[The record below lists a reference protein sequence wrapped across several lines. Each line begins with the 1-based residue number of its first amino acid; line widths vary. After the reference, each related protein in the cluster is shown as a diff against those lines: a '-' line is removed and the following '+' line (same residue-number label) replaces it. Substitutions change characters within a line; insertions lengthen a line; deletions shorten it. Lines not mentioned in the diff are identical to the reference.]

1 MYYSTSIIL
10 ILSLTLIKLYEI
22 SMSTVK
28 PAVKSTVKSSRSIA
42 YSSEAVTPKAYLA
55 NSDPTSD
62 PTLAPT
68 SDPSS
73 KPSFDIYPHA
83 NDRSL
88 CINSNGTTIYGP
100 SNCTSGEVM
109 LLGNYVNLG
118 IHNVASFGTESEYQS
133 SYFKGQLGY
142 IADFDQKGWLDTE
155 GNPRYA
161 GDYVIPG
168 APLEGMYTSS
178 SSST

>member
-1 MYYSTSIIL
+1 
-10 ILSLTLIKLYEI
+10 
-22 SMSTVK
+22 VK
-28 PAVKSTVKSSRSIA
+28 PAVKSTLKSSHSIA

-68 SDPSS
+68 LDP
-73 KPSFDIYPHA
+73 HG
-83 NDRSL
+83 NGRSL
-88 CINSNGTTIYGP
+88 CINSNGTTIYGL

-142 IADFDQKGWLDTE
+142 ITDFDQNGWLDTE
-155 GNPRYA
+155 GNPRYT

-178 SSST
+178 SST

>member
-1 MYYSTSIIL
+1 MYYSTPIVL
-10 ILSLTLIKLYEI
+10 IVSLTLMKLYGI

-28 PAVKSTVKSSRSIA
+28 PAVKSTMKSSHSIA

-62 PTLAPT
+62 PTLALT
-68 SDPSS
+68 LDPSS
-73 KPSFDIYPHA
+73 KPSFDIYPHG
-83 NDRSL
+83 NGRSL
-88 CINSNGTTIYGP
+88 CINSNGTTIYGL

-178 SSST
+178 SST